1 MMLITYTLIEYSR
14 LHAMTIMSPSTCS
27 QALSK
32 GISLHAVTFML
43 REVDLPVM
51 LIVDLSLARV
61 VQHSPFQFH
70 TYAYTVEVISQ
81 SSLTSTW
88 SSLRPWPLRKQIW
101 NPPFGAAMS
110 TTCLSCGPMVT
121 APLKAFLYTSTCKD
135 QVSSSWWR
143 LKQMAPCCS

>member
-70 TYAYTVEVISQ
+70 AYAYTVEVF
-81 SSLTSTW
+81 SLCHSD
-88 SSLRPWPLRKQIW
+88 
-101 NPPFGAAMS
+101 GACVHTHDDHYLTRS
-110 TTCLSCGPMVT
+110 NFNS
-121 APLKAFLYTSTCKD
+121 YTSGTL
-135 QVSSSWWR
+135 R
-143 LKQMAPCCS
+143 T